1 MNRISLTF
9 IITAFTF
16 LNFATAQTIP
26 PKREFRAV
34 WVASV
39 SNIDWPTSKN
49 LTPTQQRNEIVA
61 LLDKQKLNGMN
72 AVVVQIRP
80 SCDAFYGNAMEP
92 WSEWLTGTQGT
103 PPNPLYDPLA
113 FIVEETK
120 KRGMELHAWF
130 NPYRAVVNKN
140 SSSVHSSHVSNTH
153 PQWIQVYDVLKVLDP
168 GIPAV
173 REYVIKVIVD
183 VVKRYD
189 IQGVHFDDYFYPYP
203 KSGVPFL
210 DSLTFVQYPNG
221 FTDREDWRRNNI
233 NLLVKMLSDSIKA
246 YKPWVKF
253 GISPF
258 GIWKNNTS
266 DPLGSATTGFESYFG
281 IYADSRKWMEE
292 GWLDYINPQIYWSI
306 GFNAARYEVLVPWW
320 VNNSFGRHLYIGQA
334 AYKIGSTSDPNWQ
347 NLSMMPNEIR
357 LNRAYPNVHG
367 SVFFSSKSITN
378 NLGGF
383 QDSLRNNLYKYP
395 ALIPTMPW
403 KDSVPPNPPQNFSGL
418 GDSMSLTLNW
428 ERPTPASDND
438 SAKYFVL
445 YRFNHPDSINLN
457 DPRKILFI
465 SAKDTTSYVDH
476 FSGVGTPQY
485 IYALSSFDKLH
496 NESSPV
502 FYYFN
507 TTAIKRLAINPTEY
521 GLEQNFPN
529 PFNPITTIRFTLP
542 ENSFVT
548 LKIYD
553 VTGEEIF
560 TLINEELRKG
570 KHEIEFN
577 ADSLSSGTYI
587 YQLRTE
593 SFVQSRKMLIL
604 K

>member
-1 MNRISLTF
+1 MKIKIYIAALLINLASSILF
-9 IITAFTF
+9 P
-16 LNFATAQTIP
+16 QTIP

-39 SNIDWPTSKN
+39 SNIDWPTSKFLN
-49 LTPTQQRNEIVA
+49 PTQQKNEIIT
-61 LLDKQKLNGMN
+61 LLNKQKQNGMN
-72 AVVVQIRP
+72 AIVLQIRP

-92 WSEWLTGTQGT
+92 WSEWLTGSQGA

-113 FIVEETK
+113 FIIEETK

-153 PQWIQVYDVLKVLDP
+153 PEWIQVYDVLKVLDP

-173 REYVIKVIVD
+173 REYVVKVILD

-203 KSGVPFL
+203 KNGIQFM

-221 FTDREDWRRNNI
+221 FTDRENWRRNNI
-233 NLLVKMLSDSIKA
+233 NLLVKMLSDSIKT

-258 GIWKNNTS
+258 GIWKNNSS

-281 IYADSRKWMEE
+281 IYADSRKWMQE

-306 GFNAARYEVLVPWW
+306 GFSAARYEVLVPWW

-347 NLSMMPNEIR
+347 NFSMMPNEIR
-357 LNRAYPNVHG
+357 LNRAYPDVHG

-395 ALIPTMPW
+395 ALIPTMSW
-403 KDSVPPNPPQNFSGL
+403 KDSIPPNPPQNFSGI
-418 GDSMSLTLNW
+418 GDSISLTLNW
-428 ERPTPASDND
+428 EKPTFASDND

-445 YRFNHPDSINLN
+445 YRFSSPDSINLN
-457 DPRKILFI
+457 DPRKIIFI
-465 SAKDTTSYVDH
+465 SANDTTSYADH
-476 FSGVGTPQY
+476 FNGSAMPQFV
-485 IYALSSFDKLH
+485 YALTSFDKLH
-496 NESSPV
+496 NESAPV
-502 FYYFN
+502 YYYFN
-507 TTAIKRLAINPTEY
+507 TTAVKRLALNPIGY

-529 PFNPITTIRFTLP
+529 PFNPLTKIRFSLP

-553 VTGEEIF
+553 VTGKELH
-560 TLINEELRKG
+560 TLLNEPMDSG

-593 SFVQSRKMLIL
+593 KFVQSRKMLIL